1 MCDRQSRIGVDI
13 FYSKPLF
20 FIFLQECKKEVVSH
34 LYPNQAITELPGD
47 PLVDS
52 INENLEALSS
62 LSFDCCIYKVPD
74 RLRRLNPDAY
84 SPRVVSIG
92 PLHHGKEE
100 LQAMEDHKLRYL
112 QSFIPRTG
120 LTLEDLVRVA
130 RTWEEKARS
139 CYADDIRLT
148 SNQFVKMLV
157 IDASFLVELLLRS
170 NRGMRDRI
178 YGKQRM
184 IIDVNHDIMLLENQ
198 LPYFTVEGMFGLLHR
213 HGLVPLTRI
222 IHNHFKYFW
231 MSIPSC
237 SRSISDSETCHFVDL
252 LRSIHLPSVL
262 SFPGGSM
269 RTMDSTLS
277 AKEIRNAGVKL
288 KPADNNTCSLDISF
302 ANGVLTIP
310 KIKINDITEA
320 LYRNIIVF
328 EQCHRLDAYFIHYMR
343 FLSCFVRS
351 PMDAELFIEQGIIVN
366 RRGNAEDVSKLFN
379 SILKETSYSGFYYQA
394 VYEDL
399 QAYCNM
405 PWNKWKATLRRD
417 YFHNPWSAASV
428 VAAIVLL
435 LLTFIQALCSIL
447 AL

>member
-1 MCDRQSRIGVDI
+1 MHR
-13 FYSKPLF
+13 
-20 FIFLQECKKEVVSH
+20 
-34 LYPNQAITELPGD
+34 NQATTELPGTAK
-47 PLVDS
+47 
-52 INENLEALSS
+52 IE
-62 LSFDCCIYKVPD
+62 
-74 RLRRLNPDAY
+74 
-84 SPRVVSIG
+84 SIG

-120 LTLEDLVRVA
+120 LSLEDLVRVA
-130 RTWEEKARS
+130 RTWEERARS
-139 CYADDIRLT
+139 CYAEDIRLT
-148 SNQFVKMLV
+148 SNEFVKILI

-170 NRGMRDRI
+170 QFDAYSGMLDRI
-178 YGKQRM
+178 FGKQKM
-184 IIDVNHDIMLLENQ
+184 IVDVNHDIVLLENQ
-198 LPYFTVEGMFGLLHR
+198 LPYFVVEGMFGLLHGGYR
-213 HGLVPLTRI
+213 RVLPPLTRI

-231 MSIPSC
+231 MSIPSF

-252 LRSIHLPSVL
+252 LRSIHLPSVVG
-262 SFPGGSM
+262 FPGGSM

-288 KPADNNTCSLDISF
+288 KPADNSTCSLDISF
-302 ANGVLTIP
+302 ANVVLTIP
-310 KIKINDITEA
+310 KIKISDITET
-320 LYRNIIVF
+320 LYRNIILF
-328 EQCHRLDAYFIHYMR
+328 EQCHRLDAYFIHYMK

-351 PMDAELFIEQGIIVN
+351 PMDAELFIDHGIIVN
-366 RRGNAEDVSKLFN
+366 RRGNAEDVSRLFN
-379 SILKETSYSGFYYQA
+379 SILKETSYIGFYYQA

-405 PWNKWKATLRRD
+405 PWNKWKATMRRD